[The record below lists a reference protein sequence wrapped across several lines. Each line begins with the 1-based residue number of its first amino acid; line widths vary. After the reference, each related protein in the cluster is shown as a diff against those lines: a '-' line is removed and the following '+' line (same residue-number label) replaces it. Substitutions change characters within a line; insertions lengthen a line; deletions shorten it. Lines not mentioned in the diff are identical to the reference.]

1 MSNQGRPA
9 RPEAG
14 KVQGNRQQNAGS
26 AASSG
31 KKGGTRTRSIAF
43 STVIMIIGLFFSK
56 GSSFL
61 RNILVAHVFD
71 NTYRDAFIAAFLIPD
86 FFFALLVGGSIQ
98 SAITP
103 TLSRAIEQKTLKK
116 TWKGVSVFVTLMSIV
131 LLVAI
136 LFGEIFSGAL
146 YNLFYQGKNPD
157 VVRLAGNM
165 ARTLYPQ
172 IFFMMLAAL
181 CIGVLNA
188 YKKFGSTAFG
198 PTIYNIGVLI
208 AIFFLG
214 ASNPSH
220 LYMTGVGIMAAAMVF
235 FIFQLYMG
243 RREVVH
249 YKPSVDTHDPEFRR
263 LFKLAVPILISAS
276 IVQINMLLLNSFAS
290 RFDEGSIYALNNAST
305 LWQLPYGIF
314 AVGIGNVMLPSLAA
328 LYSTKKYKDAGD
340 LLGRSIKN
348 ALFLA
353 VPCAGIFLILRF
365 DLVKAVYQ
373 WSSSYTDENA
383 EMAAMF
389 LIGYCASIILQSVIF
404 ILNQAYY
411 AIENTRFPLFA
422 GVVSM
427 IVNFG
432 LCYLFVSVGMG
443 PMSITIAYSISCA
456 VRLALLVVVY
466 NRNKRLAPKNI
477 RLFLVKSAVCLLVMM
492 AGLYLIGLV
501 PFSPSR
507 KLFHL
512 VWFGVQSLFGFVL
525 YFATAFL
532 LHMEELQAAYDKY
545 IARFFRKKK
554 PSSGPVR

>member
-1 MSNQGRPA
+1 MSTSEDNKSIKR
-9 RPEAG
+9 RT
-14 KVQGNRQQNAGS
+14 GS
-26 AASSG
+26 KAT
-31 KKGGTRTRSIAF
+31 KSIAF

-61 RNILVAHVFD
+61 RNILVARVFD

-103 TLSRAIEQKTLKK
+103 TLSRAIEKKTVKK
-116 TWKGVSVFVTLMSIV
+116 TWRGVSVFVTWMS
-131 LLVAI
+131 LI
-136 LFGEIFSGAL
+136 LAVVIILGEIFSGYL
-146 YNLFYQGKNPD
+146 YNLFYQGKNPE

-208 AIFFLG
+208 AIFLLG
-214 ASNPSH
+214 ASNPDS
-220 LYMTGVGIMAAAMVF
+220 LYMTGIGILAAAMIF

-243 RREVVH
+243 RREVIH
-249 YKPSVDTHDPEFRR
+249 YRPSLNTHDPEFRR

-276 IVQINMLLLNSFAS
+276 IVQLNMLLLNSFAS

-314 AVGIGNVMLPSLAA
+314 AVGIGNVMLPSLATFFSA
-328 LYSTKKYKDAGD
+328 KQYKESSD
-340 LLGRSIKN
+340 LLSRSIKN
-348 ALFLA
+348 ALFLTI
-353 VPCAGIFLILRF
+353 PCAGIFLILRV

-373 WSSSYTDENA
+373 WSASYTDENA
-383 EMAAMF
+383 ELAALF
-389 LIGYCASIILQSVIF
+389 LIGYCASIVIQSVIF
-404 ILNQAYY
+404 ILNQAFY
-411 AIENTRFPLFA
+411 AIENTKFPLFA

-427 IVNFG
+427 GVNFG
-432 LCYLFVSVGMG
+432 LCYLFVEMGMG

-456 VRLALLVVVY
+456 VRLVLLATVY
-466 NRNKRLAPKNI
+466 QMNKRLAPRKI
-477 RLFLVKSAVCLLVMM
+477 RVFLIKSAICLLVMM
-492 AGLYLIGLV
+492 AGLFLLSKV
-501 PFSPSR
+501 SFTPSR
-507 KLFHL
+507 KLFRL
-512 VWFGVQSLFGFVL
+512 AWFGAQCLFGFVL

-532 LHMEELQAAYDKY
+532 LHMEELQNAYNRYFK
-545 IARFFRKKK
+545 RFARKKSAAK
-554 PSSGPVR
+554 